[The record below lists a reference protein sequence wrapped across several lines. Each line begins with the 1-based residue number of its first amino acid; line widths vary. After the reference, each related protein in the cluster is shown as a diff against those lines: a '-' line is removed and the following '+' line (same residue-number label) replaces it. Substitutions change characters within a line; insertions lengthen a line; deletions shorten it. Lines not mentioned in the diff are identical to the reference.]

1 MFRQS
6 FALASTFTLL
16 LAGCA
21 SLFEEPIDSFE
32 TPPSNSV
39 PESTAPATTATP
51 SVPRAVAH
59 DTLPVTAGDT
69 NSQPGY
75 FTIAT
80 FDQLDKPYARLAF
93 VHFTNLGANRDTNR
107 ELALCQAVRRQYTA
121 TPVDEV
127 PAGVNLL
134 VWPVFSPIT
143 DDACLEMLTKYDP
156 VDIRQSTAA
165 QVQDLATGPFLLARG
180 DDESRRMIY
189 DMSNLQRNALPAALR
204 AWGQVF
210 KGPLD
215 QWPEYR
221 YAR

>member
-1 MFRQS
+1 MFRHS
-6 FALASTFTLL
+6 FALAGAVALL
-16 LAGCA
+16 LSGCA
-21 SLFEEPIDSFE
+21 SFFEEPIDTFDP
-32 TPPSNSV
+32 PPSNAV
-39 PESTAPATTATP
+39 PGSSDAGTTTAPTAPRSQARDTP
-51 SVPRAVAH
+51 
-59 DTLPVTAGDT
+59 PVTAEDT

-80 FDQLDKPYARLAF
+80 FDQLDKDYARLAF
-93 VHFTNLGANRDTNR
+93 VHLTNLGANRDTNR

-121 TPVDEV
+121 TPVDQV

-134 VWPVFSPIT
+134 VWPVHTPIGE
-143 DDACLEMLTKYDP
+143 DVCLEMLTKYDP

-165 QVQDLATGPFLLARG
+165 KVKDLATGPFLLARG
-180 DDESRRMIY
+180 GSESRRMIY
-189 DMSNLQRNALPAALR
+189 DMSNLQRSALPAALR

-215 QWPEYR
+215 RWPEYR